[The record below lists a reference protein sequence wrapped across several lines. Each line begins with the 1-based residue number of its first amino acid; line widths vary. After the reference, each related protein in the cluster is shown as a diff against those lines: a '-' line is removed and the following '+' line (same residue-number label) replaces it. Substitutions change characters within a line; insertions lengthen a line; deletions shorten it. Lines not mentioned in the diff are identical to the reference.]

1 MTAAPFFVP
10 GRAEKPQEPLPP
22 PRTQSPQA
30 EPARPYVSQTV
41 VCDSRARA
49 EAVVDREVTRTRG
62 SIAAARRRVCQVQRL
77 GEVVS
82 RCSRLRWLD
91 PILGGEAI
99 DQPSQ
104 VRISGE
110 LGDESLPRAPAE
122 SRPSHKRPGCRFPLL
137 CSLAARQE
145 GRVAVIVDDKGMTAI
160 GVDRSVWLYA
170 SSQDV
175 PGELIGALQ
184 RA

>member
-1 MTAAPFFVP
+1 M
-10 GRAEKPQEPLPP
+10 
-22 PRTQSPQA
+22 
-30 EPARPYVSQTV
+30 
-41 VCDSRARA
+41 
-49 EAVVDREVTRTRG
+49 
-62 SIAAARRRVCQVQRL
+62 QRL

-170 SSQDV
+170 SSQEPPRNRWPPAGRESEAPAFAGPSRL
-175 PGELIGALQ
+175 PG
-184 RA
+184 